1 MSNISDDE
9 DMLAAMDKSSP
20 VRPPKRSRRAYDDD
34 NNGEGTQDEAPD
46 ATGSPDGTLA
56 SNSLSDATVL
66 PSSEL
71 AASSTPINANTVQ
84 IAKRYAK
91 KMKIKP
97 DQLLEVETFL
107 TASFLV
113 SLACIIITEVF
124 FNRINLLNA
133 NRNFISTSLP

>member
-20 VRPPKRSRRAYDDD
+20 IRPPKRSWRAYDDD
-34 NNGEGTQDEAPD
+34 DNGEGTQDEAPN

-97 DQLLEVETFL
+97 DQLLEVENFL

-113 SLACIIITEVF
+113 SLACI
-124 FNRINLLNA
+124 
-133 NRNFISTSLP
+133 SYH

>member
-20 VRPPKRSRRAYDDD
+20 IRPPKRSWRAYDDD
-34 NNGEGTQDEAPD
+34 DNGEGTQDEAPN

-71 AASSTPINANTVQ
+71 A
-84 IAKRYAK
+84 R
-91 KMKIKP
+91 
-97 DQLLEVETFL
+97 LLSMPTQ
-107 TASFLV
+107 
-113 SLACIIITEVF
+113 C
-124 FNRINLLNA
+124 RLLNSM
-133 NRNFISTSLP
+133 RRR